1 MPIIIGTNTLSS
13 TDVNSSG
20 VFTRAIVDEG
30 LVAYYDAANFYS
42 YPGSG
47 TTWYNIVGSGSDL
60 DLLGSL
66 TTAMVGGRTAMNFN
80 ADGKYAYKAG
90 ASATFGTK
98 SATFEVWIYPGASEL
113 TSGDRGTVILVNGAS
128 AQYMS
133 WTKDNGYLSSYWYS
147 HSPEGYHETVGST
160 SRGTW
165 NHWATSWDYNS
176 GILFQYK
183 NGLIAGNAAT
193 QGDATPGQ
201 NINIGRESVGRQFS
215 GGIAV
220 VRIYNRALS
229 PDEVFQNLTAEKNR
243 FVI

>member
-1 MPIIIGTNTLSS
+1 MPIILGTNTLSS

-47 TTWYNIVGSGSDL
+47 TNWYNIMGSGSDL
-60 DLLGSL
+60 TLNNGL
-66 TTAMVGGRTAMNFN
+66 TTSTIGGRTSMNFDTN
-80 ADGKYAYKAG
+80 GKVATATG
-90 ASATFGTK
+90 VSTTFGTK
-98 SATFEVWIYPGASEL
+98 SATFEVWLYPAASEL
-113 TSGDRGTVILVNGAS
+113 TAGDRGTIILINGGS
-128 AQYMS
+128 GQYMS

-165 NHWATSWDYNS
+165 NHWAASWDYNS
-176 GILFQYK
+176 GRLFQYK
-183 NGLIAGNAAT
+183 NGLTAGNAAT

-201 NINIGRESVGRQFS
+201 NLTIGRESEGRQFS

-229 PDEVFQNLTAEKNR
+229 ADEVFQNFTAEKNR
-243 FVI
+243 FGI